1 MSDIIG
7 NLVGELAKAGA
18 PALGKIIGGAIGG
31 PAGTVI
37 GGLAGKALEATAEAL
52 GVDPEPTVVAAEIAK
67 DRIGAADKLAPVEA
81 AVPSMIPVWQAEI
94 ARAAANDAV
103 EAEKGFGAWAMRRTV
118 TTYLILA
125 MLGSSFFAALAAT
138 LGIITIKEA
147 SLSLLI
153 GLVGSAGTWFMAWNG
168 LVSGGRALTDV
179 AKAVKGQK

>member
-7 NLVGELAKAGA
+7 NLVGELVKAGA

-81 AVPSMIPVWQAEI
+81 NVPDMIPVWTAQI
-94 ARAAANDAV
+94 ARATANDAI

-118 TTYLILA
+118 TTYAVLA
-125 MLGSSFFAALAAT
+125 MLAASFFAALAAA
-138 LGIITIKEA
+138 LGFVKA
-147 SLSLLI
+147 DPALLMI
-153 GLVGSAGTWFMAWNG
+153 LVGHGVTLFMAWNG
-168 LVSGGRALTDV
+168 LVSGGRAVTD
-179 AKAVKGQK
+179 AVKAYKGGAK